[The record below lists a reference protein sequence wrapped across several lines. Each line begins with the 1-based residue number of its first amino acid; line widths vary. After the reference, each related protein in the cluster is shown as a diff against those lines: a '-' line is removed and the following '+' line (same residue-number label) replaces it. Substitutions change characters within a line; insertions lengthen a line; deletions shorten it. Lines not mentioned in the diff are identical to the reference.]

1 MSASARTARWTTPGG
16 AATAG
21 EEVFPGYL
29 RLARA
34 ILAARPA
41 RLDDEP
47 TGLPPDFEAL
57 RWFPLPRACLQGRSA
72 RTVEIG

>member
-1 MSASARTARWTTPGG
+1 MDFPRRRGR
-16 AATAG
+16 AG
-21 EEVFPGYL
+21 EEAFPGYL
-29 RLARA
+29 QLARA
-34 ILAARPA
+34 ILAAWPA

-47 TGLPPDFEAL
+47 TGMPPEFGAL